1 MVPRYVLERA
11 GSSREGKG
19 EYSCTRPLRG
29 VPATCTEMRCSTNGQ
44 SNFLPRG
51 APNYTERGDIG
62 FSVPHAEITFDC
74 TIDWQKHVT
83 DLRCL

>member
-1 MVPRYVLERA
+1 MPRYVLERA

-19 EYSCTRPLRG
+19 EYSRTRPAPG
-29 VPATCTEMRCSTNGQ
+29 VPAPWTEMRCSTNRQ

-62 FSVPHAEITFDC
+62 FSVPRAEITFDC

-83 DLRCL
+83 DLRYL